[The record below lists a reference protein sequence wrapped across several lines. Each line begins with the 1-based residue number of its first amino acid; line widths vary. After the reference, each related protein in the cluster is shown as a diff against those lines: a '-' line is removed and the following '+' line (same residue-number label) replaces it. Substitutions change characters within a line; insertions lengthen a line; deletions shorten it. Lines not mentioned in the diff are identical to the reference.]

1 MPGKWIFRAWCGSA
15 ISSQIAEGVCQAIS
29 GRLVEVG

>member
-1 MPGKWIFRAWCGSA
+1 MSGKWIFNAWCDSA

-29 GRLVEVG
+29 DRLIEVD